1 MTIHQFSL
9 GFLLFFVG
17 HSLGF
22 SDIQRLNAPSFQG
35 APQKAL
41 LWKIHAKHQHPS
53 YLFGTI
59 HLEDERVVRLPP
71 VVDAIFTKA
80 QIFVMEVVMDFRA
93 LNAITDAMYYQ
104 NGQTLAATVGSTLY
118 SQSAQV
124 LKAYGMAP
132 TITNSLKPWA
142 VVMILSAPKAETG
155 DFLDKVLYDNALRQ
169 NKKVSGLETITEQ
182 LGVMEGLS
190 AGDQKLLLAD
200 TLGMSGQMPKIIEEM
215 IQVYLSRDLTA
226 LMRLN
231 QTYGVNDKALE
242 ARIMQRMVYERNLR
256 MVKRMEAHLEAGHA
270 FIAVGAL
277 HLPGDQGIIQLLK
290 NKSYTVTPVY

>member
-1 MTIHQFSL
+1 MILKFYF

-17 HSLGF
+17 ISPGF
-22 SDIQRLNAPSFQG
+22 SDFQDQK
-35 APQKAL
+35 AQSLAITPQKAL
-41 LWKIHAKHQHPS
+41 LWKIHAKHKNPS

-71 VVDAIFTKA
+71 PVDEIFTKA
-80 QIFVMEVVMDFRA
+80 QTFVMEVVMDFRA

-118 SQSAQV
+118 SRSAQV
-124 LKAYGMAP
+124 LKEYGMAP

-155 DFLDKVLYDNALRQ
+155 DFLDKVLYENALRQ
-169 NKKVSGLETITEQ
+169 NKKVSGLETIAEQ
-182 LGVMEGLS
+182 LSVMEGLS
-190 AGDQKLLLAD
+190 SGDQKLLLAD
-200 TLGMSGQMPKIIEEM
+200 TLVMSGQLPKIIEEL

-226 LMRLN
+226 LMHLN
-231 QTYGVNDKALE
+231 KIYGVTDKALE
-242 ARIMQRMVYERNLR
+242 ARMMQRMLYDRNHR
-256 MVKRMEAHLEAGHA
+256 MVKRMQAHLETGHA

-277 HLPGDQGIIQLLK
+277 HLPGEQGIIQLLK
-290 NKSYTVTPVY
+290 NKSYAVTPIY